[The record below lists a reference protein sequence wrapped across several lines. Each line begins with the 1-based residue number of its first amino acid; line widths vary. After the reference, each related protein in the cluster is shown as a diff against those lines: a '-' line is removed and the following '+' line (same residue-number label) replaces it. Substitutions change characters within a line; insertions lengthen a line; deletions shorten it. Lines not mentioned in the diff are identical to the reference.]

1 MKMRCLFREN
11 HRYLLEV
18 IRRASTLPEA
28 IVRRLFFFLAVFPL
42 PFQTRLYTVP
52 LHPRITPTL
61 VSIPFRNLFHS
72 SCPPHTLRV
81 VHIRHHFF
89 IFSHFLRR
97 NTRSRH
103 VLLTYFPSSFPHN
116 TTPCTRSSLAAHLVY
131 GHSAP
136 TRRRRRRPRSSILTS
151 Y

>member
-1 MKMRCLFREN
+1 MSLSGKPPVPTRSNTSRLHTSRSYCTSFVLFP
-11 HRYLLEV
+11 
-18 IRRASTLPEA
+18 RRIPTPVSDASS
-28 IVRRLFFFLAVFPL
+28 
-42 PFQTRLYTVP
+42 LYTIP

-116 TTPCTRSSLAAHLVY
+116 TTPCSRSSLAAHLVY